1 MVESGVLDV
10 PVLIPPHCGDA
21 GLALGAAWLAAFETA
36 GSSPVFTLRGK
47 PIDGNIAR
55 LGHRYSGESIKRAVQ
70 QAYPFLVPDRSI
82 QTPEALAREIAS
94 GAIVAT
100 FNGSCEFGPRALG
113 GRSLLAAPGR
123 ADVRERINRELKR
136 REPFRP
142 LAPVLLEENYR
153 RYFEDSRRADA
164 FMLKTAMVTDECQS
178 LAPAIV
184 HVDGSARVQ
193 VNQAGTDPFMTRLLQ
208 AFESH
213 TGLGVLL
220 NTSFNRRGEPMVE
233 SPADAIDSARGL
245 GVDGIYMDGHFYRFA
260 ERPN

>member
-1 MVESGVLDV
+1 MFYF
-10 PVLIPPHCGDA
+10 
-21 GLALGAAWLAAFETA
+21 AARLCSTEFLQEARQADHAAAF
-36 GSSPVFTLRGK
+36 S
-47 PIDGNIAR
+47 
-55 LGHRYSGESIKRAVQ
+55 
-70 QAYPFLVPDRSI
+70 RSRK
-82 QTPEALAREIAS
+82 LAR
-94 GAIVAT
+94 AISSV
-100 FNGSCEFGPRALG
+100 
-113 GRSLLAAPGR
+113 
-123 ADVRERINRELKR
+123 
-136 REPFRP
+136 
-142 LAPVLLEENYR
+142 APVLLEENYR

-245 GVDGIYMDGHFYRFA
+245 GVDGLYMDGHYYRLA